1 MKILIAEDDTTTRL
15 ILEAFVT
22 QWGHSAVLV
31 RDGDTA
37 MSVLRSKDA
46 PLVAILDWMMPRLGG
61 IDICR
66 RLREIQK
73 NTYILLVTAQDSRA
87 NLVEGLDAGANDYI
101 TKPFDREELR
111 ARLQAGVRYAQMQE
125 TLEQRVK
132 ELESAS
138 REIGE
143 LKQQLNIPI

>member
-1 MKILIAEDDTTTRL
+1 
-15 ILEAFVT
+15 
-22 QWGHSAVLV
+22 
-31 RDGDTA
+31 
-37 MSVLRSKDA
+37 MSVLRSSDA
-46 PLVAILDWMMPRLGG
+46 PLVAILDWMMPGLDG

-101 TKPFDREELR
+101 IKPFDREELR
-111 ARLQAGVRYAQMQE
+111 ARLQAGVRYAQLQE

-132 ELESAS
+132 ELETAS
-138 REIGE
+138 RKISE
-143 LKQQLNIPI
+143 LKAQLDIPI